1 MRMGRKKRAIT
12 SRDALEAEA
21 SGGFLGEALLLTP
34 EEADAAIE
42 AEDGFLEARIRR
54 AEEWE
59 RSQKG
64 KGGE

>member
-1 MRMGRKKRAIT
+1 MKGKKKAVR

-21 SGGFLGEALLLTP
+21 SGGFLGEAPLLTP
-34 EEADAAIE
+34 EEADAMIE
-42 AEDGFLEARIRR
+42 AEDGFLEARIKR

-59 RSQKG
+59 RSRKG